1 MSMLLMVK
9 AMQVQVGNPLR
20 KLVLI
25 KLADNAN
32 DLGECWPSYQHIA
45 DQCEISRRSVINHIN
60 TLEEMG
66 FLVKKYRKGTEK
78 RNASNVYTL
87 NFDISISFDGAAP
100 ALVSGESPALGGAAP
115 ALGGGAAPAPRT
127 SHSFEPVNEP
137 NGNLA
142 VTGEKKTRF
151 DPLSIKPKNITD
163 GQWAEW
169 IKYRRER
176 KISCSKMTIEKQI
189 DLLESESSPVEVINQ
204 SITNGWQGLFS
215 IDNKQSSGSKGF
227 MNRHTGFSDRDYGKE
242 GLNEF

>member
-45 DQCEISRRSVINHIN
+45 DQCEISRRSVINHIKA
-60 TLEEMG
+60 LEEIG

-87 NFDISISFDGAAP
+87 NFNVSISFDGAAP
-100 ALVSGESPALGGAAP
+100 ALGGGAAPALGGAAP
-115 ALGGGAAPAPRT
+115 ALEGGAAPAPRT

-142 VTGEKKTRF
+142 VTGDKKPRF
-151 DPLSIKPKNITD
+151 DPLSIKPENISAE
-163 GQWAEW
+163 QWTEW
-169 IKYRRER
+169 VKYRRER

-189 DLLESESSPVEVINQ
+189 SLLESEINPIEVINQ

-215 IDNKQSSGSKGF
+215 IDRKQGSANKGF

>member
-45 DQCEISRRSVINHIN
+45 DQCEISRRSVINHIKA
-60 TLEEMG
+60 LEEVG

-87 NFDISISFDGAAP
+87 NFNVSISFDGAAP
-100 ALVSGESPALGGAAP
+100 APVNGESPALGGAAP

-142 VTGEKKTRF
+142 VTGDKKPRF
-151 DPLSIKPKNITD
+151 DPLSIKPENISAE
-163 GQWAEW
+163 QWAEW
-169 IKYRRER
+169 VKYRRER

-189 DLLESESSPVEVINQ
+189 SLLESESNPVEVINQ

-215 IDNKQSSGSKGF
+215 IDSKQGSANKGF